1 MEIYGNN
8 FNDCGIYGKA
18 TEMNLKAFLNL
29 TVKVARAGQ
38 TDLRKSHVRYEIKT
52 GAGELGNI
60 GEKLVK
66 GSSMVVYIPV
76 VNENKSIVEQEGFV
90 MSREL
95 FLETLENC
103 GMIREKT
110 ATNGTRKVTIQT
122 FWNRSKNAP
131 HGKGYGRMLDAF
143 YDLEGNGVQ
152 TLQDW
157 IMDLI

>member
-8 FNDCGIYGKA
+8 FNDCGIYGRA
-18 TEMNLKAFLNL
+18 TEMNLKALLDL
-29 TVKVARAGQ
+29 TIKVARPGK
-38 TDLRKSHVRYEIKT
+38 TDLRKKRICYEIKT

-66 GSSMVVYIPV
+66 GATMVVYIPV
-76 VNENKSIVEQEGFV
+76 VNENMSIVDQEGFV
-90 MSREL
+90 MSRDL
-95 FLETLENC
+95 FLEVLQNC

-110 ATNGTRKVTIQT
+110 ATNGTRKITIQT

-157 IMDLI
+157 IMELI